1 MKNYEN
7 TFYSPC
13 IKQCG
18 NKKKTFGFLHIGGD
32 VAVRTDDIIGIFDID
47 NTTVSKH
54 TRSFL
59 SSSEK
64 RGRVKNL
71 APDIPV
77 SFVVAASEKGESVYL
92 SQYSPRS
99 LTKHCEESI
108 MQPPVC
114 EKAR

>member
-1 MKNYEN
+1 MKNNEN
-7 TFYSPC
+7 VFYSPC
-13 IKQCG
+13 IRKCG
-18 NKKKTFGFLHIGGD
+18 NKKKPFGFLHIGGD

-47 NTTVSKH
+47 NTTVSRH

-64 RGRVKNL
+64 RGTVKNL

-77 SFVVAASEKGESVYL
+77 SFVVTSSGKGEGVYL

-99 LTKHCEESI
+99 LTRHCEESI
-108 MQPPVC
+108 YKELC
-114 EKAR
+114 